1 MLVQSRRLRLQRTS
15 YVDIR
20 NLGHWLIVAP
30 LTTYSSYLFSSFRYD
45 HLYLIISAE
54 WLLFSQLADHRC
66 LTNVK
71 PPSGPTASCTSPRD
85 THAGLLL
92 HVLCYS
98 GIRLFIEISPH
109 SRSKWIPTNLAG
121 SGAGHTNGVRELRN
135 CLVLPTVVD
144 DP

>member
-98 GIRLFIEISPH
+98 G
-109 SRSKWIPTNLAG
+109 
-121 SGAGHTNGVRELRN
+121 SGAGHTNGRSESSEIVWFFQLWLMIRRSYRHHLIHLE
-135 CLVLPTVVD
+135 
-144 DP
+144 